1 MKFFALSSLLLLTL
15 CAGCQPGLE
24 KQAKAA
30 VSEYASARMDEARDY
45 RAGRFVL
52 RPYTRRDSA
61 AYAATLIG
69 TADSSSL
76 IRPVK
81 QPDSVRIGTFVHH
94 AFQEQTK
101 TGRISPDSGDF
112 VVYPNREVVQLVVKP
127 AK

>member
-1 MKFFALSSLLLLTL
+1 MKIPALYLLLLAL

-24 KQAKAA
+24 KQAKSA
-30 VSEYASARMDEARDY
+30 VSEYVSNRLDEPRDY

-52 RPYTRRDSA
+52 RPYTRKDSV

-69 TADSSSL
+69 TADSSSRL
-76 IRPVK
+76 RAVK

-94 AFQEQTK
+94 AFTEQTK
-101 TGRISPDSGDF
+101 TGRVSPDSGEF
-112 VVYPNREVVQLVVKP
+112 VVYPNREVVQLVMK

>member
-1 MKFFALSSLLLLTL
+1 MIFPVLSSLLLLTL
-15 CAGCQPGLE
+15 CVGCQPGLE
-24 KQAKAA
+24 KQAKSA
-30 VSEYASARMDEARDY
+30 VSEYAGARMDEPRDY

-61 AYAATLIG
+61 AYAATLFQV
-69 TADSSSL
+69 ADSSSL

-101 TGRISPDSGDF
+101 TGRITRDSGEF
-112 VVYPNREVVQLVVKP
+112 VVYANREVVQLVMKP